1 MTPTEEQEKI
11 IAMARQ
17 GGSLKVNAFAG
28 TGKTTTLGLLADAHP
43 ASQVLYLAFNKDIAR
58 DAGDKMGTKVASQT
72 MHSAAFRA
80 MKPNRDR
87 LDARMSGGW
96 VADRFSL
103 SEYRIAGKRVTAATQ
118 GSMVLQALSR
128 FCNSSALAPTLKHVP
143 GIRSV
148 FDHVP
153 EEMAVDV
160 DAWREISMRVLGA
173 AQRLWEAQADRNSSV
188 PITHDTY
195 LKIWALSEP
204 QIKTDLIM
212 FDEAQDASPVFIDLL
227 AKQEAPVVWV
237 GDKHQQIYAW
247 RGAVDALANVRADHE
262 GFLTQS
268 FRFGDNVS
276 LVANALLDYLGES
289 LPLTGVGGDSESD
302 TKAILCRTNAEA
314 IAQFMAVDGAAELA
328 GARELSY
335 TLEQLEDL
343 MNGRPRGAFSL
354 FNSYAELVEHAE
366 SGAGRELK
374 AIVRAVDNYGIEAIR
389 DKVSRS
395 RRRQRGYKTTIS
407 TCHKSKGREWGSVEI
422 AGDWPTEGNGKPRLS
437 DEETRLMYVAVTRAQ
452 RDLNI
457 EAIRPWLK
465 LVGVSDNEDSQDE
478 KPEAVIEIQTD
489 SLPETPKPE
498 KPKKRASANA
508 ERQARFVENQ
518 KAMGRKPRKIWATD
532 DEATELRRHL
542 ETLRSTN
549 TERGA

>member
-1 MTPTEEQEKI
+1 MTPTKEQEQI
-11 IAMARQ
+11 VEMARQ

-28 TGKTTTLGLLADAHP
+28 TGKTTTLGLLAEAHP
-43 ASQVLYLAFNKDIAR
+43 ASRVLYLAFNKDIAR
-58 DAGDKMGTKVASQT
+58 DAGDKMGPKVTSQT

-87 LDARMSGGW
+87 LNARMSGGW

-148 FDHVP
+148 FDYVP
-153 EEMAVDV
+153 EDMAGDV
-160 DAWREISMRVLGA
+160 DAWREVSLRVLTA

-227 AKQEAPVVWV
+227 TKQNAPVVWV

-289 LPLTGVGGDSESD
+289 LPLSGVGGESESD

-343 MNGRPRGAFSL
+343 MNGKSRGAFSL
-354 FNSYAELVEHAE
+354 FNSYTELVEHAE

-374 AIVRAVDNYGIEAIR
+374 AIVKAVDRYGIESIR

-395 RRRQRGYKTTIS
+395 RRGQRDYKTTIS
-407 TCHKSKGREWGSVEI
+407 TCHKAKGREWGSVEI
-422 AGDWPTEGNGKPRLS
+422 AGDWPTEANGKPKLS
-437 DEETRLMYVAVTRAQ
+437 DEEARLMYVAVTRAQ

-457 EAIRPWLK
+457 EAIEPWLK
-465 LVGVSDNEDSQDE
+465 LVGVSDNEDDRDE
-478 KPEAVIEIQTD
+478 KLEAIPEIQTD
-489 SLPETPKPE
+489 SPPETPKLE

-508 ERQARFVENQ
+508 ERQARFAENQ

-532 DEATELRRHL
+532 FEAQELRKHL
-542 ETLRSTN
+542 EMLRSDIK
-549 TERGA
+549 